1 MAEATFEAQMEELEQ
16 LVNRLERGELPLEE
30 ALAAFGTGMKLV
42 SACEAKLAQA
52 ELQVEEIMDAYG
64 NTAPL
69 EVDDAR

>member
-1 MAEATFEAQMEELEQ
+1 MTEATFEVQMAELEQ

-30 ALAAFGTGMKLV
+30 ALAAFGAGMKLV

-64 NTAPL
+64 HTEPL
-69 EVDDAR
+69 ELDAAL